1 MFDATVHGSALV
13 QWHIPFLSGGAAQEF
28 PCCRSYLPEWLM
40 PGSNRNA
47 APSHLNIQLG
57 IGPLPESWVLEV
69 RMVEG
74 FDVVDL
80 GHIHFQFLS
89 QQHGQR
95 GVDALSHL
103 GTWYSKVDTPIRGD
117 AQVGRQGRAGACLS
131 EFGQPGEAEYQSAA
145 YKGIGFKEFAS
156 VEFND
161 VYASSLSCAARW
173 MAWRTWL

>member
-1 MFDATVHGSALV
+1 
-13 QWHIPFLSGGAAQEF
+13 
-28 PCCRSYLPEWLM
+28 
-40 PGSNRNA
+40 
-47 APSHLNIQLG
+47 
-57 IGPLPESWVLEV
+57 
-69 RMVEG
+69 MVEG

-80 GHIHFQFLS
+80 GHFHLQFLS

-103 GTWYSKVDTPIRGD
+103 GTWYSKVDTPVRGD

-131 EFGQPGEAEYQSAA
+131 EFGQPGEAEYQSASCERR
-145 YKGIGFKEFAS
+145 GFEEVAS

-173 MAWRTWL
+173 MACRTWL

>member
-1 MFDATVHGSALV
+1 M
-13 QWHIPFLSGGAAQEF
+13 
-28 PCCRSYLPEWLM
+28 
-40 PGSNRNA
+40 
-47 APSHLNIQLG
+47 
-57 IGPLPESWVLEV
+57 LEI

-74 FDVVDL
+74 FDVADL
-80 GHIHFQFLS
+80 GHFHLQFLS

-103 GTWYSKVDTPIRGD
+103 GTWYSKVDTPVRGD

-131 EFGQPGEAEYQSAA
+131 EFGQPGEAEYQSTACEC
-145 YKGIGFKEFAS
+145 GGFEEIAS

-173 MAWRTWL
+173 IASRTRL